1 MVCVTVRSV
10 EKQTEISEGSCAEP
24 KSGQT
29 VARLTFENRGSEE
42 IVIACSF
49 TKGSKVSDVANNQ
62 GHDTNVS
69 ENPQLE
75 NNENSFSFS

>member
-1 MVCVTVRSV
+1 M
-10 EKQTEISEGSCAEP
+10 
-24 KSGQT
+24 
-29 VARLTFENRGSEE
+29 ARLTFEDRGSEE

-75 NNENSFSFS
+75 NNEDSFSFS